1 MNERLKYIAKLS
13 ASAIFSFIKIYILAT
28 ISTVLVA
35 FIGFILIAK
44 SVDVGTSARVSVI
57 PFLVMVFTT
66 KTTSAVL
73 WCLVFF
79 GSPFLFFALA
89 NKYILFK
96 LSHKIIMDKSDDVLI
111 PMLEK
116 FLLRFKEKQPVVL
129 KNLEE
134 YSLQKMKLIHEI
146 RENPAENKWLKRVV
160 VFALKKVS
168 LDDIDFS
175 NQHLDFFEII
185 KIKTIQIM
193 QNITKPKRSMIWIP
207 ILIQWGILV
216 FIALA
221 NY

>member
-13 ASAIFSFIKIYILAT
+13 LSALLSFLKIYILT
-28 ISTVLVA
+28 TLSTVLVA
-35 FIGFILIAK
+35 IIGFILIAK
-44 SVDVGTSARVSVI
+44 NIDVGTSARVSII
-57 PFLVMVFTT
+57 PFLIVVFTT
-66 KTTSAVL
+66 KTMSAIL

-89 NKYILFK
+89 NKYVLLK
-96 LSHKIIMDKSDDVLI
+96 LSNKVITDKSDDVILPI
-111 PMLEK
+111 LEK
-116 FLLRFKEKQPVVL
+116 AIQKFQEKKPVVL

-134 YSLQKMKLIHEI
+134 YSLHKMKLIQEI

-160 VFALKKVS
+160 VFALKKVR

-175 NQHLDFFEII
+175 DEQLDFFDII
-185 KIKTIQIM
+185 KIKTIQFL

-207 ILIQWGILV
+207 ILIQWAILV
-216 FIALA
+216 FIFVA